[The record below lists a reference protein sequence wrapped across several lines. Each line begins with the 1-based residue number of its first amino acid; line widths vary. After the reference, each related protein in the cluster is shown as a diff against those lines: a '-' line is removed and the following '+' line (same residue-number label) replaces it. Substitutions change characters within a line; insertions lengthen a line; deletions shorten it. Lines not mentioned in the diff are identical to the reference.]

1 MKKLKWWL
9 SNSESMD
16 IYTEAKE
23 AAEKIKLLNCLH
35 KVYEL
40 IDGMLDHIQVLE
52 EKVERLEKRVK

>member
-1 MKKLKWWL
+1 MKKWKWWIS
-9 SNSESMD
+9 SNIDVYE
-16 IYTEAKE
+16 EAKE